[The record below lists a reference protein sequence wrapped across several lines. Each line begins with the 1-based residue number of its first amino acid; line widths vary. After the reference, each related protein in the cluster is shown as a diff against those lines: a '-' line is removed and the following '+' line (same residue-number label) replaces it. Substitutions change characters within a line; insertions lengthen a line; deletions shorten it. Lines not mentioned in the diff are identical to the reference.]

1 MNGFFFYTPNKVNS
15 KYLLS
20 GIRKLKMEMPDEH
33 SYRNA
38 DAKRTEVYFNIR
50 KRLEKVY
57 VIAIYVCVTLLFLI
71 NLVILISLL

>member
-1 MNGFFFYTPNKVNS
+1 
-15 KYLLS
+15 
-20 GIRKLKMEMPDEH
+20 MPDEH

-50 KRLEKVY
+50 RRLEKVY

-71 NLVILISLL
+71 NLAILISLL